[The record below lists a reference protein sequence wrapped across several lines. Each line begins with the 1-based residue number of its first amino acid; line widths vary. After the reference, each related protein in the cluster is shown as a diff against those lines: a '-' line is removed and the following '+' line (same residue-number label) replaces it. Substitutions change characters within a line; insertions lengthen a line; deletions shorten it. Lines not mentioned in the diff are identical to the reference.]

1 MLWDYNYLRQIALN
15 FLNWRIKKKS
25 NRLLE
30 EIVTLT
36 NTLSFQLQQIST
48 ERRKEPL
55 PDPLSLES
63 AHGVIYRLDL
73 SLEMWYVK
81 KRCNLFPPICSRTDR
96 CQEKQKLYT
105 FLDQQPRRDS
115 KGVKRQQGIFF
126 HTLSWKD

>member
-48 ERRKEPL
+48 ERRKE
-55 PDPLSLES
+55 
-63 AHGVIYRLDL
+63 Y
-73 SLEMWYVK
+73 
-81 KRCNLFPPICSRTDR
+81 R
-96 CQEKQKLYT
+96 CQISYHW
-105 FLDQQPRRDS
+105 R
-115 KGVKRQQGIFF
+115 V
-126 HTLSWKD
+126 HTG

>member
-1 MLWDYNYLRQIALN
+1 MTPRRNSNPDQYTKFPIATN
-15 FLNWRIKKKS
+15 IDRAQK
-25 NRLLE
+25 
-30 EIVTLT
+30 EI
-36 NTLSFQLQQIST
+36 
-48 ERRKEPL
+48 PL

-73 SLEMWYVK
+73 SLEMWCVK
-81 KRCNLFPPICSRTDR
+81 KSCDPFPPIRSRTDR

-105 FLDQQPRRDS
+105 FLYQQPRRDS

>member
-48 ERRKEPL
+48 ERRKK
-55 PDPLSLES
+55 
-63 AHGVIYRLDL
+63 Y
-73 SLEMWYVK
+73 
-81 KRCNLFPPICSRTDR
+81 R
-96 CQEKQKLYT
+96 CQIRYHW
-105 FLDQQPRRDS
+105 R
-115 KGVKRQQGIFF
+115 V
-126 HTLSWKD
+126 HTG